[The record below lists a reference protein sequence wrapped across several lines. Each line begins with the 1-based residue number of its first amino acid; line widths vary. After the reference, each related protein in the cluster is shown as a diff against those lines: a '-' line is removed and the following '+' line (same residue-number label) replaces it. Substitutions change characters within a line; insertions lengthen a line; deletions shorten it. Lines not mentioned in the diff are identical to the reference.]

1 MGKFKMKG
9 FRNSPFTAED
19 YDNLTEDEK
28 IALIDRASEDKKEE
42 ESKKERLKIH
52 NPQIERE
59 RGSAY

>member
-1 MGKFKMKG
+1 MKG
-9 FRNSPFTAED
+9 FRNSPYKTED

-42 ESKKERLKIH
+42 ESKKERLKMH
-52 NPQIERE
+52 NPQKERE

>member
-1 MGKFKMKG
+1 MKG